1 LFEAGLKND
10 KLNLLY
16 LENTNTKVAIKVNNR
31 VTRTINMKD
40 IEMQGSV
47 WSSLK
52 CVVSMD
58 KVNKV
63 MLADESLAYKYR
75 GDPDILLGVL
85 GMVDDTLAVGHCGIQ
100 SIKKNAVMNSFIEQQ
115 RLTLSQSKSVV
126 LHIGR
131 KSKCLAT
138 CPTLKV
144 QDTDMKTADSVRYL
158 GDIISASGARRPSV
172 DDRRSTG
179 WARVSEIT
187 AMLTAMPDKGKV
199 QVGLKL
205 REAKLLNG
213 ILYSIEAWNNMS
225 DKEYE
230 RLEQV
235 DMAAL
240 RALVG
245 GGHSRCPKAF
255 YYLEFGT
262 LMVRHVIM
270 IKRLSY
276 HHHIITRDDSELIK
290 KIYLKQKEDPLKG
303 DWIHLIQ
310 KDYEFIQEDLND
322 DFLKSIP
329 KDIFLKQVKE
339 KVTKAAFKSYLLLKE
354 TNKTKMKQLTYDKFQ
369 MQEYLSCSDF
379 N

>member
-1 LFEAGLKND
+1 
-10 KLNLLY
+10 
-16 LENTNTKVAIKVNNR
+16 
-31 VTRTINMKD
+31 
-40 IEMQGSV
+40 
-47 WSSLK
+47 
-52 CVVSMD
+52 
-58 KVNKV
+58 
-63 MLADESLAYKYR
+63 
-75 GDPDILLGVL
+75 
-85 GMVDDTLAVGHCGIQ
+85 
-100 SIKKNAVMNSFIEQQ
+100 
-115 RLTLSQSKSVV
+115 
-126 LHIGR
+126 
-131 KSKCLAT
+131 
-138 CPTLKV
+138 
-144 QDTDMKTADSVRYL
+144 
-158 GDIISASGARRPSV
+158 
-172 DDRRSTG
+172 
-179 WARVSEIT
+179 
-187 AMLTAMPDKGKV
+187 MPNKGKV

-213 ILYSIEAWNNMS
+213 ILYSTEAWNNMS

-276 HHHIITRDDSELIK
+276 HHHIITRDDSEIIK

-303 DWIHLIQ
+303 DWVQLIQ
-310 KDYEFIQEDLND
+310 KDYEFIQEDWND

-369 MQEYLSCSDF
+369 MQEYLTSSEFNRDEIKLLYSLRSKTYLAKANFKNMNKGNLKCVFQCDQIETQEHIFQNCEPILRRLNLHHIEQIKSVFGSPNEQKMAIQVFIKIDKMRKYMIDLPPGGATARTQNNIMSDKL
-379 N
+379 